1 MTSVPPGNE
10 EGNDEPLQIADDCK
24 CHCILAGGHRGGY
37 RIWEGGWPRHISFVG
52 TKEGVGQMQV
62 VPIAFTGTDWLI
74 LILAVAVQASLIC
87 MVWNAWRAGSSDSK
101 SRQQ

>member
-1 MTSVPPGNE
+1 MSRFKLPMTASAIVF
-10 EGNDEPLQIADDCK
+10 LLAD
-24 CHCILAGGHRGGY
+24 IVVGY
-37 RIWEGGWPRHISFVG
+37 RIWEGGWPRHISFVS